1 VAGRE
6 LAFSDAEII
15 RLAKNEFVPV
25 AGDDWYQR
33 RRQDAEGEFFRKV
46 ADQGPRKGVGGS
58 TRQGI
63 YVVTADGNLLA
74 FRNAQ
79 DPDLMRQV
87 LRQGLKA
94 YQQLPSERRRP
105 GAVQVAELGRVD
117 QRYSRKPPAGAV
129 VLNVYTRILD
139 RDDKGKMCHGSC
151 KFPGGDKT
159 AHDHMWLT
167 AAEVQALVPAGAR
180 VGDSFPLPKAIAWRL
195 LRFHLVDNT
204 RGEPPFW
211 SREQVRESD
220 LRLRVED
227 VSDKG
232 VRLQLVGHAVLSTN
246 ADERRADRGFDVH
259 LLGTVEF
266 DARKARLVR
275 FDVVA
280 VGDHWG
286 EGTFTGGARPGRT
299 PLGVA
304 LEIAEE
310 SSPGRDVPPQGA
322 REITEYLRT
331 GT

>member
-1 VAGRE
+1 
-6 LAFSDAEII
+6 
-15 RLAKNEFVPV
+15 VPV

-63 YVVTADGNLLA
+63 YIFTAEGRLLA

-79 DPDLMRQV
+79 DPDVMRQV
-87 LRQGLKA
+87 LKQGLKA
-94 YQQLPSERRRP
+94 YRQLPEEKRRAE
-105 GAVQVAELGRVD
+105 AVRVAERGRVD
-117 QRYSRKPPAGAV
+117 QRYDRELPAGGA

-139 RDDKGKMCHGSC
+139 RDDKGKLCHGSC

-159 AHDHMWLT
+159 AHDHLWLT
-167 AAEVQALVPAGAR
+167 AAEIQSLVPSGAR
-180 VGDSFPLPKAIAWRL
+180 AGDSFPLPKAIAQRL

-211 SREQVRESD
+211 TREQIRQSD
-220 LRLRVED
+220 LRLHVEE
-227 VSDKG
+227 VSDRG
-232 VRLQLVGHAVLSTN
+232 VRLKLVGHALFSTN
-246 ADERRADRGFDVH
+246 ADDKRADRGYDVH
-259 LLGTVEF
+259 LLGTVEV
-266 DARKARLVR
+266 DARKVRLVR

-286 EGTFTGGARPGRT
+286 QGTYTGGARPGRT

-304 LEIAEE
+304 FEIAVEG
-310 SSPGRDVPPQGA
+310 SPAREVPPQGA
-322 REITEYLRT
+322 RELPEYLGT
-331 GT
+331 GK